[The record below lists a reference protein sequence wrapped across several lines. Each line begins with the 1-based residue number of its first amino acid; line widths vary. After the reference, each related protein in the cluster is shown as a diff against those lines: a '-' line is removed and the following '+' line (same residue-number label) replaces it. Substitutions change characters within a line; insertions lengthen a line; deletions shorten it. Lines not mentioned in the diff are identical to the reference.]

1 MHKLGVLC
9 TIMSQSFLSVPWHT
23 EDLFATARHPQQ
35 SARGINKAYGS
46 DAMFRRRFLI
56 GAASLVLSGCAGF
69 GLGNRDLESPE
80 VTLSDIQFRGAGL
93 LEQQLGLVLRL
104 RNPNDAD
111 LPLRGLKVKLNI
123 DGEPFATGLSDERVT
138 VPALGEKTVTVE
150 AVSSTSELLNQLRGV
165 SGLKDIRYT
174 IAGTAFLRGES
185 DRKLPFEQK
194 GVLRLSGLQ

>member
-1 MHKLGVLC
+1 MLRSRLVIAAL
-9 TIMSQSFLSVPWHT
+9 FLA
-23 EDLFATARHPQQ
+23 LTA
-35 SARGINKAYGS
+35 
-46 DAMFRRRFLI
+46 
-56 GAASLVLSGCAGF
+56 CAGGF
-69 GLGNRDLESPE
+69 GLGNGDLESPE

-104 RNPNDAD
+104 RNPNDTD
-111 LPLRGLKVKLNI
+111 LALRGLKVKLNV
-123 DGEPFATGLSDERVT
+123 DGEPFATGLSNEKVT

-165 SGLKDIRYT
+165 TGLKDIRYT